1 MSEVSTRVWLDG
13 RLWDK
18 VTRRA
23 VAEGTTVRELIP
35 QLVNQSLAAPAA
47 SAQNRPAIVAPPPAD
62 TSPVAA
68 ETVAEDGMP
77 VMPLADVYRCSI
89 CGAEM
94 RLGGVSNHMG
104 RHKKEREAAEAE
116 RS

>member
-1 MSEVSTRVWLDG
+1 MT
-13 RLWDK
+13 
-18 VTRRA
+18 
-23 VAEGTTVRELIP
+23 EGTTVRELIP
-35 QLVNQSLAAPAA
+35 QLVKQSLAASVQTRSATPAPQPAA
-47 SAQNRPAIVAPPPAD
+47 TPSINV
-62 TSPVAA
+62 

-77 VMPLADVYRCSI
+77 VMPLADVYRCGI

-104 RHKKEREAAEAE
+104 KHKKEREAAEAE